1 MAENLEETTQKLDAI
16 LDGLNDTN
24 LSSEDIAYKFITEYS
39 IELFRIAGHN
49 REYPQSLENED
60 PQRVAAFNKYA
71 ERIPDFFV
79 DEKATKDVVND
90 CVSMMGYNDGYNR
103 IIADQISNISKECSS
118 EQLRGMIHGFNKA
131 TEGRRIDADPSFEKI
146 LHSMLENKNLNYMD
160 LHLIANRGTL
170 ITSFATFEAVKKKL
184 EQMPEA
190 TSSRDQA
197 LRKEIER
204 KIATTE
210 VHYQRQNQTTL
221 DSNVSPSPEANSSGP
236 EDNTP
241 PTPSE
246 QDNTINTER
255 GNTDTSDRN
264 PSPEQEDKYEVK
276 AMEEEQA
283 KAMFALGGDA
293 LEKMEL
299 KDLANLQLAVD
310 KNPNAFTDAQRAQ
323 IKELSWKMI
332 ENVANRKRKLD
343 PKETKSFRSMLDHVP
358 ATTFMESG
366 KELST
371 FKDAEERWFNTDR
384 GIDDRTFG
392 ERVKE
397 QASQA
402 KKHVSEKVAE
412 LKSKGKAVHRLNRM
426 KYNRD
431 KAAIKQMFAQA
442 KAKAAEFRKQAA
454 AKIKE

>member
-1 MAENLEETTQKLDAI
+1 MAENLEETTQKLDAT
-16 LDGLNDTN
+16 LNGLNDTN
-24 LSSEDIAYKFITEYS
+24 LSSEDIADKFDQEYLTELY
-39 IELFRIAGHN
+39 RIAGYN

-71 ERIPDFFV
+71 ERIPDFFAKMP
-79 DEKATKDVVND
+79 DEKATKDAVNA
-90 CVSMMGYNDGYNR
+90 CVLMMGDNDGYNR

-118 EQLRGMIHGFNKA
+118 EQLRGMIKGFNKA
-131 TEGRRIDADPSFEKI
+131 TEGRRIGDDPSFEKI

-160 LHLIANRGTL
+160 LSLIASGWTMK
-170 ITSFATFEAVKKKL
+170 TSSSTFEAVKQKL

-204 KIATTE
+204 KIATAE
-210 VHYQRQNQTTL
+210 MHYQSQNQTTL
-221 DSNVSPSPEANSSGP
+221 DSNVSPSPESNSSGP

-246 QDNTINTER
+246 QDNAINTEQ
-255 GNTDTSDRN
+255 GNTDTIRTDTM
-264 PSPEQEDKYEVK
+264 PEQEDKYEVQ
-276 AMEEEQA
+276 AMNEEQA
-283 KAMFALGGDA
+283 KAWFVLGNEA
-293 LEKMEL
+293 LEKMDIKEI
-299 KDLANLQLAVD
+299 ANLQLAME
-310 KNPNAFTDAQRAQ
+310 KNPGAFTDAQRAQ

-392 ERVKE
+392 ERVK
-397 QASQA
+397 
-402 KKHVSEKVAE
+402 
-412 LKSKGKAVHRLNRM
+412 
-426 KYNRD
+426 
-431 KAAIKQMFAQA
+431 
-442 KAKAAEFRKQAA
+442 
-454 AKIKE
+454 